1 MPTIFHLVILLQ
13 KYARHSDYGF
23 DYSNFE
29 EWAIASILAIVGVII
44 GIAIEV
50 KKSESKDKQNK

>member
-1 MPTIFHLVILLQ
+1 MPTIFQLVILLQ

-23 DYSNFE
+23 DYSNFG

-50 KKSESKDKQNK
+50 KKSESKDNKNK